1 MESLLT
7 MISGLWSAVNDAIIF
22 DNGFISFSIG
32 QLLIA
37 LLLISIV
44 VSFIHIIIRGSGDKT
59 HQEFTIGRKE

>member
-22 DNGFISFSIG
+22 DNGNISFSLG

-37 LLLISIV
+37 FFLITIV
-44 VSFIHIIIRGSGDKT
+44 ISFIHIIIKGSGDKT

>member
-7 MISGLWSAVNDAIIF
+7 MISGLWTAINNATIF
-22 DNGFISFSIG
+22 NNGEISFSLG

-37 LLLISIV
+37 FLLITIV